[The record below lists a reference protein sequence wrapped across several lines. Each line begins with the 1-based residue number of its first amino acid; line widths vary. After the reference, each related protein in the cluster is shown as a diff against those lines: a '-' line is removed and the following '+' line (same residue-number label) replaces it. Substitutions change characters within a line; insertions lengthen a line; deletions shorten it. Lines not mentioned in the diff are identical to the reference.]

1 MFKVKA
7 LKRLRYIG
15 IIEGVS
21 SLLLFFVAM
30 PIKYVFG
37 SPEYVSVVGMIH
49 GVLFTLYV
57 ILIIHVAMVLKRSLS
72 WIVKLFVASIFPFGP
87 FIIEPS
93 LRREQSALMREARLD
108 C

>member
-37 SPEYVSVVGMIH
+37 SPEYVSVVGMVH
-49 GVLFTLYV
+49 GVLFTLYF
-57 ILIIHVAMVLKRSLS
+57 ILIIHAAMVLKRSLS

-87 FIIEPS
+87 FIIES
-93 LRREQSALMREARLD
+93 GLRREQSALMREKHD
-108 C
+108 

>member
-37 SPEYVSVVGMIH
+37 SPEYVSVVGMVH
-49 GVLFTLYV
+49 GVLFNSKFETHTTKPP
-57 ILIIHVAMVLKRSLS
+57 IGDKFCS
-72 WIVKLFVASIFPFGP
+72 F
-87 FIIEPS
+87 
-93 LRREQSALMREARLD
+93 LMTAYITATNAAP
-108 C
+108 